1 MTALE
6 EMAVKEGR
14 HKAEIIRNAL
24 EVYFETR
31 GIKIH
36 GKDRHAA
43 LLSKKRLQ
51 YRKGRGK
58 KK

>member
-6 EMAVKEGR
+6 ELAEREGR
-14 HKAEIIRNAL
+14 HKAEVVRNAL
-24 EVYFETR
+24 EVYFETK

-43 LLSKKRLQ
+43 LLNVKRLK
-51 YRKGRGK
+51 YRKDRK
-58 KK
+58 RK